1 MAAEN
6 HSPADAA
13 RPANPAGVLSVEDLS
28 ITFAGLPDGF
38 NLVDRVSFSVGAG
51 RTLCLVGESGCGKSI
66 VSLSLIG
73 LLARPPA
80 RITSGRIMFEGRD
93 LLCLQPGELSDLR
106 GDQIT
111 MIFQEPMTS
120 LNPAFTI
127 GDQITEVIERH
138 RKVDAAE
145 ARRLAVAALQ
155 QVRIPAPE
163 SRMAA
168 YPHQMSGGM
177 RQRVMIAMA
186 LANSPR
192 LLIADEPTTALD
204 VTIQAQILRLVRDLQ
219 RGSGTAMVLV
229 THDLG
234 VVAEVAD
241 DVAVM
246 YAGRIVEQGSV
257 TQVFNDPQHPYTI
270 GLMGSLPSLG
280 QRQSRLTSIPGAVPP
295 PALWPKGC
303 RFSTRCPFADAACRS
318 EVPPLTSFGPAHS
331 VACFK
336 APVELHAS
344 LGSAA

>member
-1 MAAEN
+1 M
-6 HSPADAA
+6 PPLDPPTDAA
-13 RPANPAGVLSVEDLS
+13 PDVLVVDDLS
-28 ITFAGLPDGF
+28 ITFAGLPVGF
-38 NLVDRVSFSVGAG
+38 SLVDHVSFRVRAG

-66 VSLSLIG
+66 VSLSLMG

-80 RITSGRIMFEGRD
+80 QITSGSIMFEGRD
-93 LLCLQPGELSDLR
+93 LLALGPEALSDLR
-106 GDQIT
+106 GNRMT

-127 GDQITEVIERH
+127 GDQLTEVILRH
-138 RKVDAAE
+138 QKVSMAE
-145 ARRLAVAALQ
+145 AERRAIAVLQ
-155 QVRIPAPE
+155 QMRIPAPE
-163 SRMAA
+163 ARLKA

-177 RQRVMIAMA
+177 RQRIMIAMA

-204 VTIQAQILRLVRDLQ
+204 VTIQAQILRLIRDLQ
-219 RGSGTAMVLV
+219 RNTGTAMVLV

-246 YAGRIVEQGSV
+246 YAGRIVEHGPVEQI
-257 TQVFNDPQHPYTI
+257 FHDPQHPYTI

-280 QRQSRLTSIPGAVPP
+280 QRQARLASIPGAVPP
-295 PALWPKGC
+295 PAQWPAGC
-303 RFSTRCPFADAACRS
+303 RFSTRCPFADARCRA
-318 EVPPLTSFGPAHS
+318 EVPPLLDLGGGHA

-336 APVELHAS
+336 APVEAVMPDAA

>member
-1 MAAEN
+1 MTHQTSVETQ
-6 HSPADAA
+6 A
-13 RPANPAGVLSVEDLS
+13 REVLRVEDLS
-28 ITFAGLPDGF
+28 ITFAGLPEGF
-38 NLVDRVSFSVGAG
+38 ELVDRVSFAVKAG
-51 RTLCLVGESGCGKSI
+51 QTLCLVGESGCGKSI
-66 VSLSLIG
+66 VSLSLMG

-80 RITSGRIMFEGRD
+80 RITSGRILFEGTD
-93 LLCLQPGELSDLR
+93 LLSLDADALADLR
-106 GDQIT
+106 GNEMT

-127 GDQITEVIERH
+127 GDQLTEVILRH
-138 RKVDAAE
+138 RNVSNAE
-145 ARRLAVAALQ
+145 AEKLAIGVLQ

-163 SRMAA
+163 TRLAA

-219 RGSGTAMVLV
+219 RNTGTAMVLV

-241 DVAVM
+241 HVAVM
-246 YAGRIVEQGSV
+246 YAGRIVEQGPV
-257 TQVFNDPQHPYTI
+257 EQIFHDPQHPYTI

-295 PALWPKGC
+295 PRQWPKGC
-303 RFSTRCPFADAACRS
+303 RFSTRCPFADTRCRN
-318 EVPPLTSFGPAHS
+318 EVPALSDIGSGHA

-336 APVELHAS
+336 APIENIV
-344 LGSAA
+344 GSAA